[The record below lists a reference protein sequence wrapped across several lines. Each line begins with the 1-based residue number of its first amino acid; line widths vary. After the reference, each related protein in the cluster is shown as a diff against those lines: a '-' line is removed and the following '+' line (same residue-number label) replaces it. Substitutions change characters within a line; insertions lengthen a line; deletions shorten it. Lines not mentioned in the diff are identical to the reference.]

1 MNGCDR
7 RWRRLGNA
15 ACGLALVTAAVA
27 AQEKAPDPE
36 VTSFAVFALSRGK
49 GVPAEAREV
58 LRKVAELADADK
70 RRGVG
75 VETRRTR
82 IGLEGETRLCVEYQ
96 SAAEARR
103 GLERVEK
110 LVKDV
115 DLVNLV
121 RGPCAEAEKAREKEE
136 KP

>member
-1 MNGCDR
+1 M
-7 RWRRLGNA
+7 RWQAGKV
-15 ACGLALVTAAVA
+15 ACALAVASVVA
-27 AQEKAPDPE
+27 AQEKAPCED

-49 GVPAEAREV
+49 GVPAEARDV
-58 LRKVAELADADK
+58 LRKVTELVEADK

-75 VETRRTR
+75 VESRRTR
-82 IGLEGETRLCVEYQ
+82 VGLEGETKLCVEYRER
-96 SAAEARR
+96 ADARR
-103 GLERVEK
+103 ALEQVEK

-121 RGPCAEAEKAREKEE
+121 PGRCDEKEA